1 MNEDIRLKAMEVL
14 RQEFGEEWLP
24 IVQALGTEDLRQRVG
39 KDLTSFMA
47 FPERGE
53 GGKNTWRGN
62 CSPRVIEA
70 VVNYV
75 LESKRYYG
83 KDIEGFTLLDPM
95 SGGGTSKAVADKPVS
110 YTHLIFPHHAGKG
123 QAPQM

>member
-47 FPERGE
+47 FPERG
-53 GGKNTWRGN
+53 GK
-62 CSPRVIEA
+62 A
-70 VVNYV
+70 
-75 LESKRYYG
+75 G
-83 KDIEGFTLLDPM
+83 KTP
-95 SGGGTSKAVADKPVS
+95 GGGIVP
-110 YTHLIFPHHAGKG
+110 PG
-123 QAPQM
+123 

>member
-53 GGKNTWRGN
+53 GGKD
-62 CSPRVIEA
+62 A
-70 VVNYV
+70 
-75 LESKRYYG
+75 
-83 KDIEGFTLLDPM
+83 
-95 SGGGTSKAVADKPVS
+95 GGGIVP
-110 YTHLIFPHHAGKG
+110 PG
-123 QAPQM
+123 

>member
-1 MNEDIRLKAMEVL
+1 MNDDIRLKAMEIL

-24 IVQALGTEDLRQRVG
+24 IVQALGTEDLRRRVG

-83 KDIEGFTLLDPM
+83 KDIEGFTLLARCLVVAHQKLWRISWE
-95 SGGGTSKAVADKPVS
+95 SGRC
-110 YTHLIFPHHAGKG
+110 YMI
-123 QAPQM
+123 